1 VDAFSMMTVIG
12 WLIGLGTFVL
22 MAILVV
28 HVLLALLLIVPSWR
42 ILERAGF
49 SGLLSLFHLMP
60 VVGPFIVMAIL
71 AFSDWPNGEGRPQP
85 VRPHQR
91 VRAGRHRAGRL
102 DVLAHR
108 RQGGAAGLDRSRR
121 HPAHPDRDRLPGVA
135 DPALGVRLHAL
146 AAR

>member
-71 AFSDWPNGEGRPQP
+71 AFSDWPNGEGRPSP
-85 VRPHQR
+85 VRP
-91 VRAGRHRAGRL
+91 
-102 DVLAHR
+102 
-108 RQGGAAGLDRSRR
+108 
-121 HPAHPDRDRLPGVA
+121 
-135 DPALGVRLHAL
+135 
-146 AAR
+146 